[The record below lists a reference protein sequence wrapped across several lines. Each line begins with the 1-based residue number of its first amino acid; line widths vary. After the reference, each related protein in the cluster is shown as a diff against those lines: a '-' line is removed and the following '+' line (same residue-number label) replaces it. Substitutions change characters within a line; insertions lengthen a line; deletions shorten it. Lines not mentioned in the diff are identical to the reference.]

1 MFNIGDSVIYE
12 NQGVYTVKE
21 ISKSPVD
28 KTDDRL
34 FYVLVPVHEPEC
46 NIIVTPVDGQ
56 RVRAVISQERANE
69 IIRMIPQLS
78 VLTVENERNRRE
90 VYKAALGGLNLED
103 YVRIIKTVYARREE
117 LAKVKKRISETDADY
132 EKRAKHGLYSEFAVV
147 FGIPITEVEQMIT
160 DRIENAG

>member
-12 NQGVYTVKE
+12 NQGVYTVRE
-21 ISKSPVD
+21 ITKSPVD

-34 FYVLVPVHEPEC
+34 FYVLVPVHEPAC
-46 NIIVTPVDGQ
+46 NVIVTPVDAQ
-56 RVRAVISQERANE
+56 RVRTLITKERANE
-69 IIRMIPQLS
+69 IIGKIPELS
-78 VLTVENERNRRE
+78 VLAIENERNRRD

-103 YVRIIKTVYARREE
+103 YVRIIKTVYSRREE

-132 EKRAKHGLYSEFAVV
+132 EKRAKHGLYSEFAIV
-147 FGIPITEVEQMIT
+147 FDIPITEVEQMIA

>member
-21 ISKSPVD
+21 ITKSPVD

-34 FYVLVPVHEPEC
+34 FYVLIPVHEPAC
-46 NIIVTPVDGQ
+46 NVIVTPVGGQ
-56 RVRAVISQERANE
+56 RVRAVITKERANE
-69 IIRMIPQLS
+69 IIGKIPELS
-78 VLTVENERNRRE
+78 VLTVENERNRRD

-147 FGIPITEVEQMIT
+147 FDIPITDVEQMIA
-160 DRIENAG
+160 DRIDNAG